1 MAAEGAP
8 VPYEFLDLL
17 DADDRREL
25 EARAG
30 RRRFKPGA
38 TLTHAGAPGSEVLI
52 LLSGRAKVSIDTEDG
67 REVVLTFCGPGH
79 LIGEFAVIDSEARSG
94 TTEALEPIE
103 ALALSGPDFLALLEQ
118 RPGISLALLRNLVRR
133 FRDADRIRIEFASAQ
148 TLGRVAARLMELADR
163 HGEPAA
169 DGDRDHAADLPGGA
183 RRLGGRLARGG
194 GEGATDPARARAG
207 ANGAPPNRDP
217 RRGGPAPPGGVR
229 TDGAGARRAERCE
242 VALYRPLRRTHRGG
256 RPPG

>member
-1 MAAEGAP
+1 VAADGTQAP
-8 VPYEFLDLL
+8 WEFLDLL
-17 DADDRREL
+17 DDDDRREL

-38 TLTHAGAPGSEVLI
+38 TLTHEGGPGAEVLV

-118 RPGISLALLRNLVRR
+118 RPVIAMALLRNLVRR

-148 TLGRVAARLMELADR
+148 TLGRVAARLVELLDR
-163 HGEPAA
+163 HGEPAIGGTA
-169 DGDRDHAADLPGGA
+169 ITLPISQEE
-183 RRLGGRLARGG
+183 LAGW
-194 GEGATDPARARAG
+194 AG
-207 ANGAPPNRDP
+207 ASREATAKALQTLRELGL
-217 RRGGPAPPGGVR
+217 VR
-229 TDGAGARRAERCE
+229 TERRRVVVIDEE
-242 VALYRPLRRTHRGG
+242 GLRRQAA
-256 RPPG
+256 

>member
-1 MAAEGAP
+1 VAAEGAP

-38 TLTHAGAPGSEVLI
+38 TLTHEGAPGSEVLI

-79 LIGEFAVIDSEARSG
+79 LIGEFAVLDSEARSG

-103 ALALSGPDFLALLEQ
+103 ALALSGPDFHALLEQ

-148 TLGRVAARLMELADR
+148 TLARVAARLVELADR
-163 HGEPAA
+163 YGEPAP
-169 DGDRDHAADLPGGA
+169 DGIAITLPISQEE
-183 RRLGGRLARGG
+183 LAGW
-194 GEGATDPARARAG
+194 AG
-207 ANGAPPNRDP
+207 ASREAAAKALQTLRELGL
-217 RRGGPAPPGGVR
+217 VR
-229 TDGAGARRAERCE
+229 TERRRIVILDDEG
-242 VALYRPLRRTHRGG
+242 LRRQAA
-256 RPPG
+256 

>member
-38 TLTHAGAPGSEVLI
+38 TLTHAGAPGSEVLV

-163 HGEPAA
+163 HGEPAP
-169 DGDRDHAADLPGGA
+169 DGIAITLPISQEE
-183 RRLGGRLARGG
+183 LAGW
-194 GEGATDPARARAG
+194 AG
-207 ANGAPPNRDP
+207 ASREAAAKALQTLRELGL
-217 RRGGPAPPGGVR
+217 VR
-229 TDGAGARRAERCE
+229 TERRRIVILDEE
-242 VALYRPLRRTHRGG
+242 GLRRQAA
-256 RPPG
+256 

>member
-1 MAAEGAP
+1 VVAESAQGP
-8 VPYEFLDLL
+8 WEFLDLL

-25 EARAG
+25 EERAG

-38 TLTHAGAPGSEVLI
+38 TLTHKGAPGSEVLI

-79 LIGEFAVIDSEARSG
+79 LIGEFAVIDREARSG

-169 DGDRDHAADLPGGA
+169 DGIAITLPISQEE
-183 RRLGGRLARGG
+183 LAGW
-194 GEGATDPARARAG
+194 AG
-207 ANGAPPNRDP
+207 ASREAAAKALQTLRELGL
-217 RRGGPAPPGGVR
+217 VR
-229 TDGAGARRAERCE
+229 TERRRIVILDEE
-242 VALYRPLRRTHRGG
+242 GLRRQAA
-256 RPPG
+256 